1 MTEPSATP
9 ANKNEKTKPRR
20 RFSALRRF
28 RRDSRAAT
36 AVEFALVSIPFF
48 ALLFAI
54 LETFLMFF
62 ASQTIETATTRGARL
77 IRTGQAQTMGL
88 DAESFKTEICAAMG
102 NLFDCENK
110 LMVDVRTYAY
120 FQDVDMGQPIDTNGD
135 LDHNFIFQPG
145 AGGDIVVVRTFY
157 EWQIFTNILGLGLA
171 NLADGKHL
179 IAAATAFRNEP
190 F

>member
-1 MTEPSATP
+1 MSKLP
-9 ANKNEKTKPRR
+9 AEQDNAKGRPRR
-20 RFSALRRF
+20 RFGALRRF

-36 AVEFALVSIPFF
+36 AVEFGLVALPFF

-62 ASQTIETATTRGARL
+62 ADQVIETATTKGARL

-88 DAESFKTEICAAMG
+88 DAAAFKTEICAAMNG
-102 NLFDCENK
+102 LFNCDTNLT
-110 LMVDVRTYAY
+110 VDVRTYAD
-120 FQDVDMGQPIDTNGD
+120 FAAVDMGTPIDEDGN
-135 LDHNFIFQPG
+135 LDTDQFIFDAG
-145 AGGDIVVVRTFY
+145 EGGDIVVVRAFY
-157 EWQIFTNILGLGLA
+157 EWPIHTNLLGLGLA
-171 NLADGKHL
+171 NLADGNHL